1 MVFPLTHVFG
11 IWFVTEARAFSIL
24 KIHYRTK
31 SPLLSIGD
39 RAGRALKLQPQIE
52 AHRLFRSV
60 LRLRC
65 ATSVHGAN
73 EGEPVVMGRQGDDHN
88 HRRLEEYRPEP
99 KAPEF
104 FARTWRTGAIAG
116 GRTRHVNDRV

>member
-11 IWFVTEARAFSIL
+11 IWFVTEARAFSTL
-24 KIHYRTK
+24 KVHYRTK

-60 LRLRC
+60 LRC

-73 EGEPVVMGRQGDDHN
+73 EGEPVVMGGRVMTTIIAGWKSTGPSPKHPSFLPG
-88 HRRLEEYRPEP
+88 RGEP
-99 KAPEF
+99 AQL
-104 FARTWRTGAIAG
+104 RG